1 MELLANDLSIH
12 EQFHDI
18 ASFRDALARLMSM
31 CAAARRFD
39 REVYCH
45 TGFLIVHPLSGMSM
59 QQAIGRLPDRNESRA
74 AMIWLTRA
82 GPFWDDMRRHGA
94 DDWLECRG
102 DIVTDSAVGEAAF
115 RTLHGVECGLVSVT
129 PSDNWNF
136 TPVEVVWRRKAEK
149 LEDRCAEVN
158 NWWDAG
164 ALEDGL
170 REAASPFR
178 SWGALRRVSANRFEN
193 LTFAANCFEPL
204 DAVPFAESSAKRL
217 LVLLDLLNRLAGAFD
232 AAGGRTAEGQQIYRD
247 CFTGGDNA
255 LFSDSSDTEKR
266 NFREE
271 MTFPHP
277 DSPGKSLFCTWH
289 GKVRH
294 LNLRLHYSWSGRAGE
309 PVYVVYAGPKITK
322 R

>member
-1 MELLANDLSIH
+1 MELLANERSIH

-18 ASFRDALARLMSM
+18 LSFRDAFARLMSM
-31 CAAARRFD
+31 RATARRFD

-45 TGFLIVHPLSGMSM
+45 TGFLIVHPLSGMPI

-82 GPFWDDMRRHGA
+82 GPFWDDMREHGV

-102 DIVTDSAVGEAAF
+102 DIVTGSAVGEAAF

-129 PSDNWNF
+129 PSDWNS
-136 TPVEVVWRRKAEK
+136 TPVEVVWRWEAEK
-149 LEDRCAEVN
+149 LEDRCAKVD

-164 ALEDGL
+164 ALEDRL
-170 REAASPFR
+170 REVTPPPT
-178 SWGALRRVSANRFEN
+178 SWNELRQASANRFKN
-193 LTFAANCFEPL
+193 LTFAADCFEPL
-204 DAVPFAESSAKRL
+204 DGVPFAGSSAMRL
-217 LVLLDLLNRLAGAFD
+217 HMLLDVLNRLADAFD
-232 AAGGRTAEGQQIYRD
+232 AAGKRTPDGHQIYQEH
-247 CFTGGDNA
+247 FTGDNA

-277 DSPGKSLFCTWH
+277 DSPGKSLSCTWH
-289 GKVRH
+289 GKVRR

>member
-31 CAAARRFD
+31 RAAARRFD

-59 QQAIGRLPDRNESRA
+59 QQAIGRLPDKNESRA
-74 AMIWLTRA
+74 AMTWLTRA
-82 GPFWDDMRRHGA
+82 GPFWDDVRRHGA

-102 DIVTDSAVGEAAF
+102 DIVTDSVVGEAAF

-136 TPVEVVWRRKAEK
+136 TPVEVVWRREAEK
-149 LEDRCAEVN
+149 LEDRCAEVD

-170 REAASPFR
+170 READPPPT
-178 SWGALRRVSANRFEN
+178 SWNELRQASANRFEN
-193 LTFAANCFEPL
+193 LTFAKDCFEPL
-204 DAVPFAESSAKRL
+204 DGVPFAGSSAMRL

-232 AAGGRTAEGQQIYRD
+232 TDGGRTAEGQRIYRD
-247 CFTGGDNA
+247 YFTGDKA

-266 NFREE
+266 DFREKL
-271 MTFPHP
+271 TFPHP
-277 DSPGKSLFCTWH
+277 DSPGKPLFCPWH
-289 GKVRH
+289 GKESH
-294 LNLRLHYSWSGRAGE
+294 KTLRLHFSWPMQAGE